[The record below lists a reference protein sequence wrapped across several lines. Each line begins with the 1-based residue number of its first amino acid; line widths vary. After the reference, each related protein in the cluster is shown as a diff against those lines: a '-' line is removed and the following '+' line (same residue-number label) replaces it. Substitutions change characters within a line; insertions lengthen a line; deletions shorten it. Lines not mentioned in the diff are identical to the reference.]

1 MIGNNFNHY
10 SFVYRMLGADEDFK
24 KYKNKGE
31 ILLKDD

>member
-1 MIGNNFNHY
+1 
-10 SFVYRMLGADEDFK
+10 MLGADEDFK